1 MAVVGGVGGGG
12 HMVPLESLSL
22 SCCSPYNGSW
32 VWGRCAICRVIHT
45 LTVGTHDPPY
55 EQRLIGM
62 GCVLV
67 ITCWFGYCCVVWQ
80 GLGELLA

>member
-12 HMVPLESLSL
+12 CTVVPLESLSL

-32 VWGRCAICRVIHT
+32 GCCAICRVVHA

-67 ITCWFGYCCVVWQ
+67 ITRQFGYCCVVWQ